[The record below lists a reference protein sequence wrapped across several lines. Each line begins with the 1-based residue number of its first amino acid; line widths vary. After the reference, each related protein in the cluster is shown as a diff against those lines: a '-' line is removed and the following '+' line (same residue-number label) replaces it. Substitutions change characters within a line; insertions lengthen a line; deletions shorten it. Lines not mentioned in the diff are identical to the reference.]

1 MDNSINKKKLL
12 LVGGLVKGYLET
24 ELLGIFV
31 FLFFW
36 AVSKA
41 FGLFGNLM
49 FGFVGIATVFA
60 INADFG
66 LKQGDRAYKKVKLHG
81 AEPCRNFG
89 AAIGAAASLPCY
101 ISLVMLAL
109 SKAGVIFN
117 FLPAFKIINAFF
129 FPIIDIPAHTADI
142 NEMHPACFILFAILP
157 LTFILTGWLS
167 FRWGY
172 DQVDLK
178 SKVLYKNNRD
188 D

>member
-1 MDNSINKKKLL
+1 MDNTIDKKRLL
-12 LVGGLVKGYLET
+12 IGAFVKGYLEA

-41 FGLFGNLM
+41 FGLFGNIM

-60 INADFG
+60 VVADYG
-66 LKQGDRAYKKVKLHG
+66 LKQGDKAYKKVHLHG

-89 AAIGAAASLPCY
+89 LAIGAVASIPCWV
-101 ISLVMLAL
+101 SLLLLAL
-109 SKAGVIFN
+109 SKAGILFN
-117 FLPAFKIINAFF
+117 FLPAYKIINAFF
-129 FPIIDIPAHTADI
+129 FPIIDIVAHTADV
-142 NEMHPACFILFAILP
+142 NEMHPACFGLFAVLP
-157 LTFILTGWLS
+157 FFFILSGWLS

-178 SKVLYKNNRD
+178 TKVLYKNKEK
-188 D
+188 

>member
-1 MDNSINKKKLL
+1 MENEINKKRLL
-12 LVGGLVKGYLET
+12 LIGGLVKGYLLT

-41 FGLFGNLM
+41 FGLFGNIM

-60 INADFG
+60 VNADFG
-66 LKQGDRAYKKVKLHG
+66 LKQGEKARSKVNLHN
-81 AEPCRNFG
+81 AKPCRNFG
-89 AAIGAAASLPCY
+89 LAIGAVASAPCY
-101 ISLVMLAL
+101 ISLILLLL
-109 SKAGVIFN
+109 SKAGIIFN
-117 FLPAFKIINAFF
+117 FLPAYKIINAFF
-129 FPIIDIPAHTADI
+129 FPIIDIVSHTADI
-142 NEMHPACFILFAILP
+142 NEMHPACFALYAVLP

-178 SKVLYKNNRD
+178 DKLMYKNK
-188 D
+188 